1 LGGVVSDKQE
11 HHGRPPK
18 RLPEATELRRLLLFQ
33 SRGVTADQH
42 GVKGATVERA
52 LLRDAKEA
60 A

>member
-1 LGGVVSDKQE
+1 MSDKQE